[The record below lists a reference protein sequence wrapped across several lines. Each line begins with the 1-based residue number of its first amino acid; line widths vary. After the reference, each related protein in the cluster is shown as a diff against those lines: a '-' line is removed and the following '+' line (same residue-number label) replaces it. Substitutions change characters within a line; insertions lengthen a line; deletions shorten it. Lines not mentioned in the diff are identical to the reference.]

1 MSNRR
6 VSRPLIALVAALAV
20 ALGAPAAA
28 SAAAP
33 PPAVMAALG
42 DSISQATDSCGYKN
56 CPAYSWSTGTASSVG
71 SHASR
76 LRALGATTLVAYN
89 DSVAGAKAAGL
100 LAQAQAAIAQKAD
113 YVTVQIG
120 ANDACTSTVAGMTP
134 TATFEGQVGAAL
146 AAISTAR
153 PGTKIFVAGIPNL
166 KTLWAINKSKLGA
179 RLIWGAAKICQ
190 SMLANPSGTSAAD
203 NARRDAVQA
212 RVNEFN
218 AALVRACG
226 ATPGCTTDGGAVAGY
241 AFTSSLISTLDYF
254 HPNYAGQAKLAELTW
269 PRTPYGV

>member
-1 MSNRR
+1 MSNRH
-6 VSRPLIALVAALAV
+6 VFRPLIALVAAVAV
-20 ALGAPAAA
+20 ALGAPVAA

-56 CPAYSWSTGTASSVG
+56 CPAYSWSTGTVASVG

-76 LRALGATTLVAYN
+76 LRAQGATALVAFN
-89 DSVAGAKAAGL
+89 DSVAGSKAANL
-100 LAQAQAAIAQKAD
+100 LTQAQQAVAQKAD

-134 TATFEGQVGAAL
+134 TATFEAQVAAAL
-146 AAISTAR
+146 GTIAAGR
-153 PGTKIFVAGIPNL
+153 PGAKIFVAGIPNL
-166 KTLWAINKSKLGA
+166 KTLWAINKAKLGA
-179 RLIWGAAKICQ
+179 RLVWGAARICP
-190 SMLANPSGTSAAD
+190 SMLANPSSTSAAD

-212 RVNEFN
+212 RVAEFN

-226 ATPGCTTDGGAVAGY
+226 VTPGCTTDGGAVAGY
-241 AFTSSLISTLDYF
+241 AFTSSLISSLDYF
-254 HPNYAGQAKLAELTW
+254 HPNYAGQAKLAEITW
-269 PRTPYGV
+269 PLTPYGS